1 MNISARAIS
10 SRFCA
15 DLPTEIARRLD
26 AMFPHREEKIAL
38 HEPEFNNQA
47 ETLVLN
53 CLRSTYVSSV
63 GKYVQDFEAELA
75 AVCEVKHAVAM
86 VNGTAALEV
95 ALRVVGVDPGSEVL
109 MPSLT
114 FIATANAVSHLH
126 AVPHFVD
133 VEDESLGIDSDA
145 LLRHLK
151 QIGRQT
157 SGGFFNKETG
167 RRISAIV
174 PVHVFGHPA
183 AMDELNAVAS
193 TFDLPVIEDA
203 AEALGSQYKQKQC
216 GSLGHAG
223 AFSFN
228 GNKILTTGGG
238 GAVVTND
245 GKIADLAR
253 HLSST
258 AKLAHPW
265 KFEHDSVG
273 YNYRMP
279 NLNAALGV
287 SQLMDL
293 TTRIASK
300 RTLAAAYANA
310 FSNQDGLRVLKEPDY
325 ATSNYW
331 LNAIILDS
339 AAVGC
344 RDAVLKRLHKLGFM
358 ARPIWKPMHQQV
370 MYADSP
376 RAKLPIT
383 EDFADRIINLPS
395 SAHLKDLLQ

>member
-1 MNISARAIS
+1 MNIAAKATSG
-10 SRFCA
+10 RFRA
-15 DLPTEIARRLD
+15 DLPNEVARRLD
-26 AMFPHREEKIAL
+26 GMFPHRGANIAL

-47 ETLVLN
+47 ETLVLD

-63 GKYVQDFEAELA
+63 GEYVQDFETELA
-75 AVCEVKHAVAM
+75 AACGVKHAVAM

-95 ALRVVGVDPGSEVL
+95 ALRVVGVEPGSEVL
-109 MPSLT
+109 LPSLT
-114 FIATANAVSHLH
+114 FVATANAVSHLN

-133 VEDESLGIDSDA
+133 VEDRSLGIDSDA
-145 LLRHLK
+145 LVRHLK
-151 QIGRQT
+151 KVGRQT
-157 SGGFFNKETG
+157 GGRLFNKETG
-167 RRISAIV
+167 RRISAII
-174 PVHVFGHPA
+174 PVHVFGHPV
-183 AMDELNAVAS
+183 AMDDLNAVAN

-216 GSLGHAG
+216 GSLGSAG

-228 GNKILTTGGG
+228 GNKIITTGSG

-245 GKIADLAR
+245 SRIADLAR

-265 KFEHDSVG
+265 EFEHDSVG

-293 TTRIASK
+293 ATRIASK
-300 RTLAAAYANA
+300 RILAAAYESA
-310 FSNQDGLRVLKEPDY
+310 FSDQDGLRVLTEPSY

-339 AAVGC
+339 AAVDS
-344 RDAVLKRLHKLGFM
+344 RDAVLARLHKIGFM
-358 ARPIWKPMHQQV
+358 ARPIWKPMHKQV
-370 MYADSP
+370 MYADAP

-383 EDFADRIINLPS
+383 EDFAGRIINLPS